1 MFSNKTVQLATRP
14 PKNLQEI
21 IAKAKFQENT
31 QPPPVKEVTNCCFFF
46 CGHFENTLLFAIS
59 S

>member
-31 QPPPVKEVTNCCFFF
+31 QPPPVKEFTSCCFFF
-46 CGHFENTLLFAIS
+46 CEHFENTLLVAIS

>member
-14 PKNLQEI
+14 PKNVQEI

-31 QPPPVKEVTNCCFFF
+31 LPPPVKEVTSCFFF
-46 CGHFENTLLFAIS
+46 L
-59 S
+59 